1 MLGYFIQQWQHN
13 QVCLFHLAMVQHR
26 NIEFINWYEVQ
37 LLCWEYEGNTPF
49 PSAMLVQALKSCLS
63 IAPLCD
69 WTACPHLAITKLLA
83 ITFVSNLDV

>member
-37 LLCWEYEGNTPF
+37 LL
-49 PSAMLVQALKSCLS
+49 
-63 IAPLCD
+63 
-69 WTACPHLAITKLLA
+69 
-83 ITFVSNLDV
+83 